1 MKNKLLK
8 KIKFQLWKEKIE
20 KNYENEISI
29 VLDET
34 LKETF
39 LSDSDYFLNFVK
51 EETNS
56 KKISFE
62 IVRDLADKEILFI
75 NFC

>member
-34 LKETF
+34 LKGTF
-39 LSDSDYFLNFVK
+39 LRDPNYFLNFVK
-51 EETNS
+51 EQTNS

-62 IVRDLADKEILFI
+62 IVRDLADREILFI
-75 NFC
+75 NF